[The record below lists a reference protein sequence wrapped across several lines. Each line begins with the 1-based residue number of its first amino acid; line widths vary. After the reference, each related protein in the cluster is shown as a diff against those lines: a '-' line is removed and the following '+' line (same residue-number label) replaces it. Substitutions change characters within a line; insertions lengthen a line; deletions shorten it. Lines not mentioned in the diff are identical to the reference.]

1 MKGKVAD
8 PSDRWAIDASVFE
21 NAGKLYMIWSGWQGA
36 TNGVQSIYIA
46 ELANPWTMKGE
57 RVRISTP
64 DYPWEKI
71 GDRTLTRNAEESPG
85 ANMDEPLHI
94 DVNEGPE
101 ILQHGD
107 KIFLIYSSSACW
119 TDFYELGMLTA
130 SASSD
135 LLNPESWKKS
145 PKPVFWQSPEAHAY
159 GTGHNGF
166 FKSPDGKQDWI
177 IYHANSGPNQGCGGH
192 RSPRAQPFTWKADG
206 TPDFGRPVLTATPIA
221 RPSGETIP

>member
-1 MKGKVAD
+1 
-8 PSDRWAIDASVFE
+8 
-21 NAGKLYMIWSGWQGA
+21 
-36 TNGVQSIYIA
+36 
-46 ELANPWTMKGE
+46 
-57 RVRISTP
+57 
-64 DYPWEKI
+64 
-71 GDRTLTRNAEESPG
+71 
-85 ANMDEPLHI
+85 
-94 DVNEGPE
+94 
-101 ILQHGD
+101 
-107 KIFLIYSSSACW
+107 
-119 TDFYELGMLTA
+119 MLTA